1 METWDGLRLS
11 ISGWD
16 QTRPNQTLTGNG
28 LSAQN
33 SSPRLRTGGYSGEEL
48 TPDLGGSWRNTNDRL
63 TDGTFATSWPAQQWG
78 PSCDQRNIGYEKERV
93 ALRGTGTLSFSK
105 AFILGGGGGGQ
116 SYPIQGAVKGTC
128 RCGAPPGGSVRK
140 KRPREGVGNPGQ
152 GQLEVQNCCRTQDK
166 PKGVRAGEL

>member
-1 METWDGLRLS
+1 MTVLFAGLTSSLGGPGLSIDALDESEQSRRGNRCSMETWDGLRLS

-63 TDGTFATSWPAQQWG
+63 TGGTFATSWPAQRWG

-93 ALRGTGTLSFSK
+93 ALQGVGTLSFSE
-105 AFILGGGGGGQ
+105 AFILGGG
-116 SYPIQGAVKGTC
+116 V
-128 RCGAPPGGSVRK
+128 GGS
-140 KRPREGVGNPGQ
+140 PTPSREQ
-152 GQLEVQNCCRTQDK
+152 
-166 PKGVRAGEL
+166 